1 MNIIKTILIIL
12 FVIFTAYGFA
22 TNTQMHKPLVVTDY
36 NYKIQEQSET
46 TKPQTKVKYDV
57 QPATQEVKT
66 TENQQPQKVIVQV
79 IEEHIKST
87 PKTLNTQSENT
98 NVKTQP
104 IKTSQVSTKT
114 QNNNKDLL
122 ERVMKNAQAPKVVE
136 KEKPPTQSKIEQKPT
151 QITKNIAVESK
162 PLTEEEEII
171 VWNKWRS
178 DLQNQVMKD
187 SKIAAP
193 YGTTFNFSFTVD
205 KNGNISNINTWSD
218 NDMYTPM
225 AKRVIKPILTSYQH
239 TAILKFPA
247 RTKRTIVNVNGGFT
261 MSNTERYSTPNDY
274 SDYERITR

>member
-22 TNTQMHKPLVVTDY
+22 TNTKMHKPLVVTDY
-36 NYKIQEQSET
+36 TYTIQEQNKTS
-46 TKPQTKVKYDV
+46 KPQPKAEYDV
-57 QPATQEVKT
+57 QPITQEVKT
-66 TENQQPQKVIVQV
+66 TSPQQPQKVIVQV

-104 IKTSQVSTKT
+104 IKTSQVNTT
-114 QNNNKDLL
+114 NQNSNKDLL
-122 ERVMKNAQAPKVVE
+122 ERVMKNAQAPVE

-151 QITKNIAVESK
+151 QTTKNVTVESK